1 MIPDIQINQYL
12 FCIVQFSLNFSITRF
27 SLSMSS
33 LLHMREQQTECSD
46 FTLFEILKQIL
57 SHQKVITHHWIQW
70 KKTNYLSYQIFR
82 HIFGIKDFGHKNLH
96 VLFLICKNTS
106 CAAPLDRW
114 QLSAWRS
121 IISVRQ
127 HFINNCVYK
136 LKPNCWDKIW

>member
-33 LLHMREQQTECSD
+33 LLHTREQQTECSD

-82 HIFGIKDFGHKNLH
+82 NIFGIKDFGHKNLRVF
-96 VLFLICKNTS
+96 VLFLYANAP
-106 CAAPLDRW
+106 CAAPVDR
-114 QLSAWRS
+114 
-121 IISVRQ
+121 
-127 HFINNCVYK
+127 
-136 LKPNCWDKIW
+136 

>member
-33 LLHMREQQTECSD
+33 LLHTREQQTECSD

-82 HIFGIKDFGHKNLH
+82 NIFGIKDFGHKNLRVL
-96 VLFLICKNTS
+96 VLFLKCKCS
-106 CAAPLDRW
+106 MRCSRSS
-114 QLSAWRS
+114 QLKYSV
-121 IISVRQ
+121 ISVLQ

-136 LKPNCWDKIW
+136 LKPNYWNNIW